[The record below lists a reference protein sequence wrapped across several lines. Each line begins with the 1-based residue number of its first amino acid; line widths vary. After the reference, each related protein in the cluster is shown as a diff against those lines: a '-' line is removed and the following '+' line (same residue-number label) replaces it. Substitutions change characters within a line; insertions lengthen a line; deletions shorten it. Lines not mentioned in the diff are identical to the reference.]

1 MSRALAQVT
10 RPGGKNGD
18 LGKALSK
25 ISFCFV
31 LFCFLNIQ
39 RDYVRNTNPVGKDLC
54 IKVQHIKLKRTELF
68 EFSGIF
74 SWV

>member
-1 MSRALAQVT
+1 MQVT

-25 ISFCFV
+25 ISFFWFFFLFFV
-31 LFCFLNIQ
+31 FLNIR

-54 IKVQHIKLKRTELF
+54 IKAQHIRLKRTELF

-74 SWV
+74 SRV